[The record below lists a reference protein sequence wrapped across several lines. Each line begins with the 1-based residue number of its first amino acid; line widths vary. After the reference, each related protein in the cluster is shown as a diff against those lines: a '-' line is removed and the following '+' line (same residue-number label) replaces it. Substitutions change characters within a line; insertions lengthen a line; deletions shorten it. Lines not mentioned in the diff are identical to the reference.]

1 MSQDWKLLKRI
12 QHLEKK
18 SCYSGVRNK
27 KNVCMLWQIWNSL
40 TLQRAKPTSSVS
52 LGETQYIVV
61 IIISSRWCPSL
72 FLSRDHQLLHRCSH
86 SPPCVWRPG
95 ANEASPTVCFLA
107 SFVVM
112 CNTSDELMKCWIF
125 CLFHNWNKKHTSS
138 ILVFLEMNGCS
149 KSDLNCV
156 KLLINDMNYLNI
168 MKI

>member
-12 QHLEKK
+12 QHLKK
-18 SCYSGVRNK
+18 KVVIAVYGIK

-72 FLSRDHQLLHRCSH
+72 FLSRDHQLLHLCSH

-112 CNTSDELMKCWIF
+112 RNTSDELMKCWTF
-125 CLFHNWNKKHTSS
+125 CLFHNCAQDGT
-138 ILVFLEMNGCS
+138 
-149 KSDLNCV
+149 KSTLRQDW
-156 KLLINDMNYLNI
+156 YS
-168 MKI
+168 

>member
-1 MSQDWKLLKRI
+1 MKIAKTHTTSG
-12 QHLEKK
+12 KK

-107 SFVVM
+107 SFVVLCVIHQM
-112 CNTSDELMKCWIF
+112 NWWSVEHFVCFIIVHKMEQKAHFVNTGILRNEWLFKIWFELC
-125 CLFHNWNKKHTSS
+125 
-138 ILVFLEMNGCS
+138 
-149 KSDLNCV
+149 
-156 KLLINDMNYLNI
+156 
-168 MKI
+168 